1 MFWKIEWSTLVIV
14 LLFVLMAAVLW
25 TRDRVKINV
34 EPLQNKSSVTPK
46 EAVVKIE
53 KMINNVK
60 GPLNLPDNHD
70 TMQDI
75 ILQYD
80 SWVGFQMLQ
89 ILSDPDNMVKN
100 LDQFNSLC
108 AFKANLNVALGVL
121 DKA

>member
-1 MFWKIEWSTLVIV
+1 MIV

-34 EPLQNKSSVTPK
+34 EALENKSSITPK

-53 KMINNVK
+53 KMVNNVK

-70 TMQDI
+70 TIQDI

-80 SWVGFQMLQ
+80 SWAGFQMLQ
-89 ILSDPDNMVKN
+89 ILTDPDNMVKN

-108 AFKANLNVALGVL
+108 TFKANLNVALGVL

>member
-34 EPLQNKSSVTPK
+34 EPLENKSSITPK

-53 KMINNVK
+53 KMVNNVK

-89 ILSDPDNMVKN
+89 ILSDPDNIVKN
-100 LDQFNSLC
+100 LENFNSLC

>member
-1 MFWKIEWSTLVIV
+1 MFWKIEWRTLVIV

-34 EPLQNKSSVTPK
+34 EALENKSSITPK

-53 KMINNVK
+53 KMVNNVK

-70 TMQDI
+70 TIQDI

-80 SWVGFQMLQ
+80 SWAGFQMLQ
-89 ILSDPDNMVKN
+89 ILTDPDNMVKN

-108 AFKANLNVALGVL
+108 TFKANLNVALGVL

>member
-1 MFWKIEWSTLVIV
+1 MEWSTVVIV

-34 EPLQNKSSVTPK
+34 EALENKSSVTPK
-46 EAVVKIE
+46 EAVVKVE
-53 KMINNVK
+53 KMVNNVK

-70 TMQDI
+70 TIQDI

-80 SWVGFQMLQ
+80 SWAGFQMLQ
-89 ILSDPDNMVKN
+89 ILSDPDKMIAN

-108 AFKANLNVALGVL
+108 SFKANLNVALGVL

>member
-34 EPLQNKSSVTPK
+34 EALENKSSITPK

-53 KMINNVK
+53 KMVNNVK

-70 TMQDI
+70 TIQDI

-80 SWVGFQMLQ
+80 SWAGFQMLQ
-89 ILSDPDNMVKN
+89 ILTDPDNMVKN

-108 AFKANLNVALGVL
+108 TFKANLNVALGVL

>member
-1 MFWKIEWSTLVIV
+1 MFWKMEWSTVVIV

-34 EPLQNKSSVTPK
+34 EPLENKSSVSPK
-46 EAVVKIE
+46 EAVIKIE
-53 KMINNVK
+53 KMVNSVK
-60 GPLNLPDNHD
+60 GPLNLSDNHD

-80 SWVGFQMLQ
+80 SWAGFQMLQ
-89 ILSDPDNMVKN
+89 ILSDPDKMVKN
-100 LDQFNSLC
+100 LDTFNSLC
-108 AFKANLNVALGVL
+108 TFKTNLNLALGVL

>member
-1 MFWKIEWSTLVIV
+1 MIV

-34 EPLQNKSSVTPK
+34 EPLENKSSITPK

-53 KMINNVK
+53 KMVNNVK

-89 ILSDPDNMVKN
+89 ILSDPDNIVKN
-100 LDQFNSLC
+100 LENFNSLC